1 MPSPAEQLDRARKDE
16 LLDLTLRNPL
26 ISHRMR
32 KTRGLAIEGA
42 DPAALYQRLVT
53 QERTVRFRPLEAPPA
68 TEEDGFE
75 SGSFMVDDPEP
86 RARPESDVA
95 NGKLQTRYDK
105 ETLQRR
111 LLTTYRRAGTLL
123 EEEGINTLYLAL
135 GMLRWY
141 ESPSSDNEREA
152 PLLLIPVE
160 LSRTDVRGRFRL
172 SHTGEEWAG
181 NLSLKA
187 YLRENFGLKWPL
199 PPPLE
204 EEELDIH
211 AYVDQLRDLI
221 QGRDRWHL
229 DPGRIVVDFF
239 SFTKLL
245 MYEDLDADNWPED
258 EKPGEHPVVR
268 RLLRDG
274 FEPPASRIGDDEPLD
289 QYLPAE
295 LTHHVVDADSSQT
308 RAILDVNSGLNLIL
322 QGPPGTGK
330 SQTITNIIAE
340 ALAEDKSVL
349 FVSEKMAAL
358 EVVRRNMESVGLGP
372 ACLELHSHKTRPADV
387 LKDLE
392 QTLSLGRPKVGEA
405 ETAINVFE
413 DARERLNGYA
423 NAVNTPIGE
432 SGVRPYD
439 AYGELMQLD
448 ETLSAFAPLPVI
460 DLPEMATWDRETFE
474 QHRFLVSQV
483 ESHLETMG
491 VPAEHPFRGSTKKR
505 YLPAEKARI
514 EAAAQKASET
524 LQSYQS
530 AAGALADLLHLPAP
544 DDPEAVKMVRRVA
557 KLVAEAPEL
566 TGISVKADEW
576 IGRRA
581 VVEDLLKTG
590 GRYAGLRDR
599 YEDVLIPEAWEQ
611 DLLDVRKTLAAYG
624 NAWYRWLIGSWRN
637 AKKELQGLC
646 ASELPGSAEERLALV
661 DAVLEAQRLVDALK
675 EHEATGKTLFGD
687 RWRGKDSDWTALLD
701 AGKLLLEVH
710 KQIAQRDL
718 PEETLDAL
726 QDPPHQKE
734 LTEARETLA
743 AAMARY
749 RQATIEVLELLELR
763 GADQGTDIGGT
774 MDRGTMDDGERSE
787 MGNAVDVD
795 DTLATSV
802 PAAYDS
808 TSQHPTERSFAEQA
822 DFLAACATEAPRVQE
837 VITLNHLTEDLV
849 DAGLA
854 PVLPIATTW
863 PHAGQHLGDLF
874 RHAYLN
880 ALLERAMDERPA
892 LEDFSG
898 GQHERVAEK
907 FRRLDR
913 KLLTHNRHRLALRHY
928 EQKPRPTGAGQVGV
942 LLHECGKQRAHM
954 PLRRLLQRA
963 GEAVKALKPVFMMS
977 PLSVPKYL
985 PPGGLSFDLV
995 VFDEASQVRPV
1006 EAFGSILRGD
1016 QTVVVGDSK
1025 QLPPTDFFS
1034 AMGSGENGSDYEMRA
1049 GDQESVLD
1057 LFRSK
1062 GAPERMLRFHYR
1074 SRHESLIAVSNREFY
1089 NDRLFVFPS
1098 PEAERDGKGLVFRH
1112 LPNTVYER
1120 GGSRTNP
1127 EEARAVAEAVMTHA
1141 RETPDLSLGVATFS
1155 TAQMDAIQE
1164 QLETLRREDPSCESF
1179 FGGHPTEPFFVKNLE
1194 TVQGDQRDVMFI
1206 SVGYGRDQH
1215 GRVAMNFGPLNRDGG
1230 ERRLNV
1236 LTTRAKLRCEV
1247 FTNLRAEDIDLNRTN
1262 ARGVEV
1268 LKTYLD
1274 FAATGEMDLPEV
1286 TGRGPDSPF
1295 EEAVA
1300 DALKAKGY
1308 RIAYQVGVAGFFI
1321 DLAVIDPEQPGRY
1334 ILGIECDG
1342 ASYHSSHMARVRDRS
1357 RQAVLESLG
1366 WTIHRIWS
1374 TDWFRNPHEQLAGAV
1389 AAIERAQLA
1398 TETRSDGR
1406 DDGDAPEGGEA
1417 PGDGK
1422 APNDTEAAPRPE
1434 ADAEASQ
1441 HIAEQNVD
1449 NAPAEVMPAGT
1460 NGNPGGASED
1470 GDSVGRQPTVIER
1483 EAPEEPEPPV
1493 DATPYEAAELRIN
1506 LRGGDLH
1513 EVRPLLI
1520 AGWISR
1526 VAEQEGPVHREVAG
1540 RRILDAAGVGRMGRR
1555 IKRALRNG
1563 ERRAVDAGRLTVEGD
1578 FLLHPEQSS
1587 TPVRDRS
1594 DADEHARKTE
1604 HLPPHEIEHA
1614 ALAIVRQSF
1623 SIEKDELITET
1634 ARVLGYTRVGSKLKR
1649 TIGRVIDKL
1658 IAEEAL
1664 HEENGELRMVG

>member
-1 MPSPAEQLDRARKDE
+1 MPITPAEQLDRARKDE

-26 ISHRMR
+26 INHKIR
-32 KTRGLAIEGA
+32 KTRGLELTGA
-42 DPAALYQRLVT
+42 DPSALFERLVE
-53 QERTVRFRPLEAPPA
+53 QERTVRFMAMAEEPGEPEAGNTSSSA
-68 TEEDGFE
+68 TVATPYEED
-75 SGSFMVDDPEP
+75 
-86 RARPESDVA
+86 R
-95 NGKLQTRYDK
+95 LQS
-105 ETLQRR
+105 R
-111 LLTTYRRAGTLL
+111 LLTTYRRARTLM
-123 EEEGINTLYLAL
+123 EEEGINTLYVAL
-135 GMLRWY
+135 GMLRWF
-141 ESPSSDNEREA
+141 ESPNSDRERRA

-160 LSRTDVRGRFRL
+160 LSRTNVRGRFRL
-172 SHTGEEWAG
+172 GHTGEEWAG
-181 NLSLKA
+181 NLSLEA
-187 YLRENFGLKWPL
+187 YLRENFGLKL
-199 PPPLE
+199 PMPPDPEKGAIDLA
-204 EEELDIH
+204 
-211 AYVDQLRDLI
+211 AYYRQIEKVIDQ
-221 QGRDRWHL
+221 RDRWRIE
-229 DPGRIVVDFF
+229 PGAIAVDFF
-239 SFTKLL
+239 SFSKLL
-245 MYEDLDADNWPED
+245 MYEDLDASNWPE
-258 EKPGEHPVVR
+258 EARPGDHTVLR
-268 RLLRDG
+268 SLLQDG
-274 FEPPASRIGDDEPLD
+274 FDPPSSRVGDDEPLD

-358 EVVRRNMESVGLGP
+358 EVVRRNLETAGLGP
-372 ACLELHSHKTRPADV
+372 ACLELHSHKTRPAEV

-392 QTLSLGRPKVGEA
+392 QTLMLGRPKVGDADTEM
-405 ETAINVFE
+405 NVFE
-413 DARERLNGYA
+413 SARERLNDYA
-423 NAVNTPIGE
+423 HAVNDPVGT

-439 AYGELMQLD
+439 AYGELVQLS
-448 ETLSAFAPLPVI
+448 ETLAQAQPLPVTS
-460 DLPEMATWDRETFE
+460 LPEMPDWDRQTYGER
-474 QHRFLVSQV
+474 QFLVEQV
-483 ESHLETMG
+483 ESHLATMG
-491 VPAEHPFRGSTKKR
+491 VPANHPFRGSQKER
-505 YLPAEKARI
+505 YLPAERAQIEAVGSDAADALDAYRKATARLAELLSLDSSETPGAAEQLQELAKMVASAPDLSDIPVKARAWA
-514 EAAAQKASET
+514 EK
-524 LQSYQS
+524 
-530 AAGALADLLHLPAP
+530 
-544 DDPEAVKMVRRVA
+544 RRDA
-557 KLVAEAPEL
+557 KE
-566 TGISVKADEW
+566 
-576 IGRRA
+576 
-581 VVEDLLKTG
+581 LLKIG
-590 GRYAGLRDR
+590 AQYRELREKYD
-599 YEDVLIPEAWEQ
+599 ELLIPEAWEE
-611 DLLDVRKTLAAYG
+611 DLLELRKTLAAYG
-624 NAWYRWLIGSWRN
+624 TAWYRWLIGDWRR
-637 AKKELQGLC
+637 AKQVLRGLC
-646 ASELPGSAEERLALV
+646 RGELPGSGEERLQLV
-661 DAVLEAQRLVDALK
+661 DSVLQAQRLADELDA
-675 EHEATGKTLFGD
+675 EGSFGRELFGD
-687 RWRGKDSDWTALLD
+687 RWEGASSDWEHLGS
-701 AGKLLLEVH
+701 AGQLLLKVNER
-710 KQIAQRDL
+710 IADHTL
-718 PEETLDAL
+718 PEGALESLSQRSATRAL
-726 QDPPHQKE
+726 QDARDSVI
-734 LTEARETLA
+734 EAR
-743 AAMARY
+743 
-749 RQATIEVLELLELR
+749 QALQSATAEVLDLLEIPP
-763 GADQGTDIGGT
+763 ADAPHASDAQK
-774 MDRGTMDDGERSE
+774 DG
-787 MGNAVDVD
+787 
-795 DTLATSV
+795 DTQEDPGDTPPSDAPASPLSFTSV
-802 PAAYDS
+802 AHRPFDVQAAFF
-808 TSQHPTERSFAEQA
+808 E
-822 DFLAACATEAPRVQE
+822 ACQLEAPRVQE
-837 VITLNHLTEDLV
+837 IITFNHLSRDLRE
-849 DAGLA
+849 AGLTA
-854 PVLPIATTW
+854 ILDVATTW
-863 PHAGQHLGDLF
+863 PHGPEHLTDLF

-898 GQHERVAEK
+898 SQHEQVAAR
-907 FRRLDR
+907 FRKLDR
-913 KLLTHNRHRLALRHY
+913 KLLTYNRHRLALRHY
-928 EQKPRPTGAGQVGV
+928 ESKPRRTGTGQVGV

-1006 EAFGSILRGD
+1006 EAFGSILRGE

-1062 GAPERMLRFHYR
+1062 GASERMLRFHYR
-1074 SRHESLIAVSNREFY
+1074 SQHESLIAVSNREFY

-1164 QLETLRREDPSCESF
+1164 HLETLRREDPSCESF

-1247 FTNLRAEDIDLNRTN
+1247 FTNLRAEDIDLNRTK

-1374 TDWFRNPHEQLAGAV
+1374 TDWFRNPHEQLARAV

-1398 TETRSDGR
+1398 TKARSGGR
-1406 DDGDAPEGGEA
+1406 DDRAA
-1417 PGDGK
+1417 T
-1422 APNDTEAAPRPE
+1422 NDTGETPPPE
-1434 ADAEASQ
+1434 ADAEGSP
-1441 HIAEQNVD
+1441 HVAEHNVD
-1449 NAPAEVMPAGT
+1449 NAPAEAMPGGR

-1470 GDSVGRQPTVIER
+1470 DESVGRQPTVIER

-1493 DATPYEAAELRIN
+1493 EAAPYEAVELRID
-1506 LRGGDLH
+1506 LKGGDLH
-1513 EVRPLLI
+1513 EVGQLLI
-1520 AGWISR
+1520 ARWLSQ
-1526 VAEQEGPVHREVAG
+1526 VAKQEGPVHREVAG

-1555 IKRALRNG
+1555 IKRAFRAG
-1563 ERRAVDAGRLTVEGD
+1563 ERFAISDEALIKDGD

-1587 TPVRDRS
+1587 VPIRDRS
-1594 DADEHARKTE
+1594 SADEYVRKTE
-1604 HLPPHEIEHA
+1604 HLPPHEIRRA
-1614 ALAIVRQSF
+1614 AQEIAEQSF
-1623 SIEKDELITET
+1623 SIEKDELITEI
-1634 ARVLGYTRVGSKLKR
+1634 ARILGYSRVGSKLKR
-1649 TIGRVIDKL
+1649 TIARVIDKL
-1658 IAEEAL
+1658 IVEEAL
-1664 HEENGELRMVG
+1664 REENGELKVIA